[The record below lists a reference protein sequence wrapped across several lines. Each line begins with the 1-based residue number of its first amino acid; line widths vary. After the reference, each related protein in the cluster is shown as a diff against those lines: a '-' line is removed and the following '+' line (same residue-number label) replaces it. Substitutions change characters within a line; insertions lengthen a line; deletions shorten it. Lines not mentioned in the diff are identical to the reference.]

1 MYECRQF
8 YIDGQWVDPVSTD
21 SMPIVDPTT
30 EAGIGTVALG
40 NAADVDRAVTSARN
54 AFDSFSESSRDERI
68 ALLNRIDEAYAARYD
83 EIAVA
88 ITAEMGCPITLSR
101 QLQAATGTIHIK
113 TSAAIAAD
121 YPFAFDQGTTRIVHE
136 PIGVCGLITPWN
148 WPINQIACKLFPA
161 LAAGCTVVLKPSE
174 LTPVAATLLA
184 EVMHAA
190 GTPPGVFNLVHGTGP
205 VVGQAVSAHPDVD
218 MVSFTGST
226 RAGREIAAAAAP
238 TIKRVT
244 QELGGKSA
252 NILVDDDSF
261 APAIAHGVAS
271 VMLNCGQS
279 CAAPTR
285 LLVPRHRLSEA
296 AEIAAGIAESAVI
309 GEPSRDDVTLGPL
322 ANEAQFEKV
331 QRLIQTGID
340 EGATVSA
347 GGPGRPDGI
356 EKGYFVR
363 PTIFTDVT
371 NDMTIA
377 REEIFGPV
385 LCIIPYD
392 DEEEAVR
399 IANDSDY
406 GLSGYVTCQD
416 RAHACRIAERLRTG
430 SVFINGADL
439 DPMAPL
445 GGYKQSGNGRE
456 WGVAGLEEYL
466 ETKSLI
472 GYSESEGGDSAVQ
485 LV

>member
-1 MYECRQF
+1 MYECRKF
-8 YIDGQWVDPVSTD
+8 YIDGEWIEPLSSDEMPVIDPA
-21 SMPIVDPTT
+21 T
-30 EAGIGTVALG
+30 EKTVGIVALG
-40 NAADVDRAVTSARN
+40 NDADVDRAVAAARR
-54 AFDSFSESSRDERI
+54 AFDTFSRSSRESRL
-68 ALLNRIDEAYAARYD
+68 ALLNRIDAAYAARYD
-83 EIAVA
+83 EIAEA
-88 ITAEMGCPITLSR
+88 ITAEMGSPITLSK

-113 TSAAIAAD
+113 TTAAILAD
-121 YPFAFDQGTTRIVHE
+121 YPFASDQGTTRIVHE
-136 PIGVCGLITPWN
+136 AIGVCGLITPWN

-184 EVMHAA
+184 EVMHEAD
-190 GTPPGVFNLVHGTGP
+190 TPQGVFNLVHGTGP
-205 VVGQAVSAHPDVD
+205 VVGQAISRHPDVE

-226 RAGREIAAAAAP
+226 RAGREIATAAAP

-261 APAIAHGVAS
+261 APAIQHGVAS

-285 LLVPRHRLSEA
+285 LLVPQHRLEEA
-296 AEIAAGIAESAVI
+296 ASIAADIAAAAVI
-309 GEPSRDDVTLGPL
+309 GDPRRDDVTLGPL
-322 ANEAQFEKV
+322 ANAAQFEKV

-340 EGATVSA
+340 EGATVAA
-347 GGPGRPDGI
+347 GGTGRPAGC
-356 EKGYFVR
+356 ETGYYVR
-363 PTIFTDVT
+363 PTIFTNVS

-385 LCIIPYD
+385 LCIIPYQDED
-392 DEEEAVR
+392 DAVR

-406 GLSGYVTCQD
+406 GLSGYVTASD
-416 RAHACRIAERLRTG
+416 RAHAGRIAERLRTG
-430 SVFINGADL
+430 SVFVNGADL

-456 WGVAGLEEYL
+456 WGIAGLEEYL
-466 ETKSLI
+466 ETKSII
-472 GYSESEGGDSAVQ
+472 GYAEADGEGASVQ